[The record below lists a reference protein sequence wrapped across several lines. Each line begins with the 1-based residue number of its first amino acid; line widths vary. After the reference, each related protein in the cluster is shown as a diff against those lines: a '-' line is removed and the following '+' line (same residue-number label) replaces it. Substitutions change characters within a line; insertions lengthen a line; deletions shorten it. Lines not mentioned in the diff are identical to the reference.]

1 LEDADLVS
9 GIRAERHDSWQRR
22 LASRVAN
29 RIRNAVVNDGVTDV
43 GCSLKAYRA
52 EFLAGIPVFDGM
64 HRFLPALVKANG
76 ARVREITV
84 NHRARKFGVSKYTIG
99 NRLWRGL
106 GDLYGV
112 WWLQRRWIGQQ
123 PSRGE
128 TP

>member
-1 LEDADLVS
+1 
-9 GIRAERHDSWQRR
+9 
-22 LASRVAN
+22 
-29 RIRNAVVNDGVTDV
+29 
-43 GCSLKAYRA
+43 
-52 EFLAGIPVFDGM
+52 
-64 HRFLPALVKANG
+64 VKANG